1 MRRDKSSHS
10 FICSFK
16 KLFLS
21 VCYARGT
28 AVGVRDMGKPMADIL
43 TLLQD
48 L

>member
-1 MRRDKSSHS
+1 MRRDKRSHS
-10 FICSFK
+10 FIRSLK

-21 VCYARGT
+21 VCYVPGT
-28 AVGVRDMGKPMADIL
+28 VVDVRDMGKPMADIL